1 MHVCNF
7 VCPQHRERMYSC
19 TYISIT
25 YLACRIFI
33 TYSHQDSL
41 TDHMWPCKSHVW
53 NTVGP
58 LSLSLSLIL
67 CTSLLSLRLHIS
79 PPSLTWYF
87 YHFILSPYYSF
98 NCGPPAAVHSVCV
111 SLVPSCSPTFISTLW
126 GHSFYSCLLVPE
138 SRVEQE
144 TESKHTFRLEVFIFV
159 IPGHKPFQ
167 APYFNIAT

>member
-1 MHVCNF
+1 MWTSKTDVRLYF
-7 VCPQHRERMYSC
+7 FAFSL
-19 TYISIT
+19 
-25 YLACRIFI
+25 YLFFRIPTKQVLMELLGFRLLEF
-33 TYSHQDSL
+33 S
-41 TDHMWPCKSHVW
+41 V
-53 NTVGP
+53 P
-58 LSLSLSLIL
+58 LS
-67 CTSLLSLRLHIS
+67 SLRLHIS